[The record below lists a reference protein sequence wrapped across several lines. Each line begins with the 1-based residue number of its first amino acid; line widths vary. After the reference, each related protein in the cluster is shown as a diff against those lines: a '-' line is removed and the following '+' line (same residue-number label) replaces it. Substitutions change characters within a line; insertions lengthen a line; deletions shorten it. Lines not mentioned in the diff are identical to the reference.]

1 MSRPLNVYLLIAQIC
16 LLNQSHKAYLL
27 EINKNYIH
35 EFSGVGEEGDEVG
48 VVLIFV
54 FSILNLIR
62 KMCYVQNVI
71 VLFGENY

>member
-27 EINKNYIH
+27 EINKNYIR